1 MFGED
6 EIIRSH
12 SKRARWIGFI
22 VLGCFFILFIRL
34 FYLQIYQGDTFYR
47 YSVNNKIRKEVLSAP
62 RGMIFSRNS
71 QLLVNNVPRFD
82 AVMVP
87 QFVKD
92 RDEVIQ
98 KMSIILD
105 MSVERIH
112 KVIKRNGGQA
122 RYRPI
127 TIKKDISPREVAILE
142 TEAEKIPGIRVS
154 TFISRDYLD
163 SEIGAHTLGYI
174 SEISQSQLPKYR
186 RRDKFNYKL
195 GDFIGQS
202 GIEEYFDNILRG
214 IDGQEIVE
222 VDARG
227 RMRRVLED
235 NKLYKDIKNLP
246 VLPGNNMRLTID
258 RNLQLAA
265 YKALEEKWVV
275 LWRLMLKR
283 VMFLR
288 WFQVPSFDPS
298 KFSTKLTTNYW
309 NSIIL
314 NENRP
319 LRDRSIQEHY
329 APGSTF
335 KAITAL
341 AALEEKV
348 IDEKTSYPCKGKLKL
363 GNRTFHCWKKS
374 GHGDVDVIKALKES
388 CDVFFYQIAKKMS
401 IDTLAEYARAFGV
414 GSRTGIDLKR
424 ETTGLMPDS
433 DWKEKRFG
441 RSWQGG
447 ETLGCSIGQS
457 YVLMTPIQIAVA
469 YAALANGGK
478 IFKPNLIKEVFSVFG
493 EINQKFSPK
502 IKSEIKMNSKN
513 LELIKKGLFSVVN
526 EKGGTA
532 YWYRPKN
539 VTMSGKTGTSQV
551 KSFSAQDI
559 YKKCEDREYKSRH
572 HGIFAAYAPADK
584 PKISIAVVVEHG
596 CHGSSAAAPVAKAI
610 ADEYFKNKTVAER
623 VE

>member
-12 SKRARWIGFI
+12 SKRANWIGFI
-22 VLGCFFILFIRL
+22 VLGCFFILFLRL
-34 FYLQIYQGDTFYR
+34 FYLQIYKGDIFYR

-71 QLLVNNVPRFD
+71 KLLVNNVPRFD

-92 RDEVIQ
+92 REEVIL
-98 KMSIILD
+98 KMSVILD
-105 MSVERIH
+105 MSVERI
-112 KVIKRNGGQA
+112 KRMIKRNGGQA

-154 TFISRDYLD
+154 AFISRDYLD

-265 YKALEEKWVV
+265 YTALEGKVGSAVAIDVETGDV
-275 LWRLMLKR
+275 LAMVSR
-283 VMFLR
+283 
-288 WFQVPSFDPS
+288 PSFDPS

-309 NSIIL
+309 NSIIK

-335 KAITAL
+335 KVITAL

-348 IDEKTSYPCKGKLKL
+348 IDEKTVYPCKGKLKL
-363 GNRTFHCWKKS
+363 GNRAFHCWKKS
-374 GHGDVDVIKALKES
+374 GHGDVDVVKALKES
-388 CDVFFYQIAKKMS
+388 CDVFFYQIAKKIS
-401 IDTLAEYARAFGV
+401 IDTLADYARAFGV

-441 RSWQGG
+441 SSWQGG
-447 ETLGCSIGQS
+447 ETLACSIGQS

-469 YAALANGGK
+469 YAAIANGGK
-478 IFKPNLIKEVFSVFG
+478 IYKPNLIKEVFSVFG

-502 IKSEIKMNSKN
+502 LKSEVAMNPKN
-513 LELIKKGLFSVVN
+513 LELVKKGLFSVVN

-551 KSFSAQDI
+551 KSFSAKDI
-559 YKKCEDREYKSRH
+559 YKKCEDREYNSRH

-610 ADEYFKNKTVAER
+610 ADEYFKNKDVAGN
-623 VE
+623 VP